1 MKAVIIFHDNTDNAI
16 EGKDLHIHLDAPG
29 AYHLTDAFYNH
40 KLIGAFSGV
49 REIRLEGKPKQ
60 KKVKP
65 PETLTIEVETTKLQA
80 CIKETMLELEG
91 LADSERFIHKEDI
104 DDDYFDKNLSREMLA
119 QYGITTARAERD
131 QLQKEVNELRDQ
143 LQQLAFVPPDVA
155 TAAKLLDAELLV
167 FLDHAKKYPGHD
179 ANQDIHF
186 GNGLRFAISKLT
198 GQPIPFAQVPFN
210 KPPAPAAPT
219 MPLATAGNGMGIDE
233 QANDARPA
241 TCTCPPKRNIQTV
254 GHLGKCPNSKYYM
267 DCEAQPVKE

>member
-1 MKAVIIFHDNTDNAI
+1 MKAVIIFHDNTDKAI

-40 KLIGAFSGV
+40 KLIGAFSSV

-65 PETLTIEVETTKLQA
+65 PETLTIEVDTTKLQA

-104 DDDYFDKNLSREMLA
+104 DDDYIDRNCSSVDLTL
-119 QYGITTARAERD
+119 YGLDMVRVERD

-155 TAAKLLDAELLV
+155 TAAKLLD
-167 FLDHAKKYPGHD
+167 
-179 ANQDIHF
+179 
-186 GNGLRFAISKLT
+186 
-198 GQPIPFAQVPFN
+198 
-210 KPPAPAAPT
+210 
-219 MPLATAGNGMGIDE
+219 
-233 QANDARPA
+233 
-241 TCTCPPKRNIQTV
+241 CTCPPKRNIIDR
-254 GHLGKCPNSKYYM
+254 GHLSYCPAYEGKA
-267 DCEAQPVKE
+267 DCEARPVKC